1 MPAIL
6 TGFILIKTAI
16 FEKKGIIST
25 FSTGVDALPLE
36 PEITFVRLA
45 NGA

>member
-1 MPAIL
+1 M
-6 TGFILIKTAI
+6 IKLAI
-16 FEKKGIIST
+16 FENKAFLEI

-36 PEITFVRLA
+36 PEMTVVRLA

>member
-1 MPAIL
+1 
-6 TGFILIKTAI
+6 LIKTVI
-16 FEKKGIIST
+16 FENKAFLET

-36 PEITFVRLA
+36 PEMTFVRLA